1 MLNPYENHG
10 ANLENAA
17 TRVFAIAVP
26 ADDTTPLPQVIKG
39 LRIWNPDGAAA
50 HTVSYVT
57 IKGDS
62 VIISVPA
69 NSLWVEKAVI
79 TQINKTG
86 TYAGIILHGYSD

>member
-1 MLNPYENHG
+1 
-10 ANLENAA
+10 
-17 TRVFAIAVP
+17 
-26 ADDTTPLPQVIKG
+26 
-39 LRIWNPDGAAA
+39 
-50 HTVSYVT
+50 VSYVT

-62 VIISVPA
+62 VTITVPA